1 MFWGDSRGLLQADV
15 LRHVRDEARNIK
27 VIIVE
32 KSFSLHLILFL
43 LGLAKRNVLLS
54 CLLVEASPAAVALG
68 VRTSFG
74 RLEDLSLFLR
84 WLVVI
89 TPCVLY
95 PRTKLQRLC
104 LPLGDFLIRLLLLQ
118 LFLDHLALLHQ
129 LLLLVCDQPLLQ
141 RIEFLPLLLED
152 LPADAL
158 VLLDAVGVELPP
170 ALPALDQLIRTI
182 LLDLS
187 PVLTVDFLY
196 ALLFEP
202 RLFLRE
208 DLLTCRYPNRG
219 LVPISSLIV
228 GWLLVVLRGPLGL
241 TLVGRILLVVRVL
254 VGTTSIACSA
264 HALPVIIPV
273 LIVVAAKIYLEE
285 ELLLRLGFPRG

>member
-1 MFWGDSRGLLQADV
+1 M
-15 LRHVRDEARNIK
+15 RDEARNIK

-32 KSFSLHLILFL
+32 KSFSLHFL

-74 RLEDLSLFLR
+74 RLEDLSLFLC

-95 PRTKLQRLC
+95 PRTKLQGLC

-118 LFLDHLALLHQ
+118 LFLDHLPLLHQ
-129 LLLLVCDQPLLQ
+129 LLLLVCNQPLLL
-141 RIEFLPLLLED
+141 RIEFFPLLLED

-158 VLLDAVGVELPP
+158 VLLDTVGVELP
-170 ALPALDQLIRTI
+170 AAFPALDQLIRTI

-187 PVLTVDFLY
+187 PVLAVDLLY
-196 ALLFEP
+196 ALLLEP
-202 RLFLRE
+202 RLFLRK
-208 DLLTCRYPNRG
+208 DLLTCRHPNRG
-219 LVPISSLIV
+219 LVPVSSLTV
-228 GWLLVVLRGPLGL
+228 RWLLIVLRGPLGL
-241 TLVGRILLVVRVL
+241 TLVGWILLVVRVL
-254 VGTTSIACSA
+254 VGATSIACSA

-273 LIVVAAKIYLEE
+273 LIVVAAKIYFEE
-285 ELLLRLGFPRG
+285 EILLRLGFPRG